1 MLTKYRREEGGKAGQ
16 EEDRGGIGGDIKGWG
31 CGAHTYSTDRKSVE

>member
-31 CGAHTYSTDRKSVE
+31 CGVEDKCEDK

>member
-1 MLTKYRREEGGKAGQ
+1 MLTKYQREEGCKAGQ

-31 CGAHTYSTDRKSVE
+31 CGVEDKSKDK